1 MVGGGDPLLTRRPHI
16 LASTLDLAPLPS
28 DHSPPLQ
35 CFLCVFLA
43 CSQCI
48 PNNFSFLLPGTSVP
62 GPGQTSFC
70 RGAWDQ
76 TLRPIC
82 SPFTALL
89 LPCCLPLGA
98 AQQSSRALRA
108 SRSAANQG
116 SKPWVSREV
125 SRRPHRAMRRPIC
138 LSAPLP
144 ETLSCCVWCKDQPA
158 PT

>member
-1 MVGGGDPLLTRRPHI
+1 MVGRGDPLLTRRPHS

-28 DHSPPLQ
+28 DHNPPLQ
-35 CFLCVFLA
+35 CFLCIFCA

-48 PNNFSFLLPGTSVP
+48 SNDFSFLLPGTSVP
-62 GPGQTSFC
+62 GPGQASFLC
-70 RGAWDQ
+70 HGAWDQ
-76 TLRPIC
+76 SLRPIC

-108 SRSAANQG
+108 SRSAANQD

-125 SRRPHRAMRRPIC
+125 SKRPHGAMCRPIC
-138 LSAPLP
+138 LSNPFARDTDL
-144 ETLSCCVWCKDQPA
+144 LFVI
-158 PT
+158 